1 MRTNSTTAQL
11 VSLGLFATAIL
22 IEPAAA
28 MEAEPGV
35 PCAGVWMINEQATMR
50 ATTAKGPSLQFFESW
65 GPNGWMRM
73 NTGELETATRAEFH
87 FEQFNE
93 HTYQVF
99 GTDPSLGKAR
109 KITNRIVEASRVREG
124 RDANSQYV
132 FFSQDCSRVTM
143 YKAEGEDRHA
153 PPGQSHYYNDLRVYD
168 KIEPPP
174 VSPIPSEEAAAEFFG
189 GWELNRA
196 ASKLTVVPKDAETV
210 IIVPWGKSGWVWNQ
224 LSGGPYQPEGLHEG
238 IERVECGA
246 SQGATAISC
255 QGPPAS
261 MMLYWA
267 SWDSKIFPTYGTQ
280 HGQVQ
285 VQVQMIDPRS
295 FEITSIEPSGEPA
308 SGNKAS
314 VVLSPDGDHMTVTTR
329 SGTANGA
336 NQFEDDVRVY
346 NRIDGSTWPTV
357 TP

>member
-1 MRTNSTTAQL
+1 
-11 VSLGLFATAIL
+11 
-22 IEPAAA
+22 
-28 MEAEPGV
+28 
-35 PCAGVWMINEQATMR
+35 MINEQATMR
-50 ATTAKGPSLQFFESW
+50 ATTAKGPSVQFYESW

-73 NTGELETATRAEFH
+73 NTGELESATRAEFH

-93 HTYQVF
+93 QHYQVF

-109 KITNRIVEASRVREG
+109 KITDHIVEATRVREG

-153 PPGQSHYYNDLRVYD
+153 PPGQTHYYNDLRVYD
-168 KIEPPP
+168 KIVPPP
-174 VSPIPSEEAAAEFFG
+174 VSSNVSAEAAVEFFG

-196 ASKLTVVPKDAETV
+196 ASNLTHEPKDAETV
-210 IIVPWGKSGWVWNQ
+210 IIVPWEKSGWVWNQ

-246 SQGATAISC
+246 AQGATAIAC

-267 SWDSKIFPTYGTQ
+267 NWDSKTFPTYGTH

-285 VQVQMIDPRS
+285 VKMIDARS
-295 FEITSIEPSGEPA
+295 FEVTSFQTSQDPA
-308 SGNKAS
+308 NGNKTS
-314 VVLSPDGDHMTVTTR
+314 VVLSPDGNHMTVTTR
-329 SGTANGA
+329 SGAANGA
-336 NQFEDDVRVY
+336 NQFEDDMRVY
-346 NRIDGSTWPTV
+346 DRIDGSTWPIV